1 MNMSRRFVQ
10 ALAGLLAVMVFAGA
24 DGFGWNSSEQ
34 GGGPTKV
41 QPGLVWIANRIP
53 GSIDLF
59 DARSGTKLGSTRT
72 GNGTLDIALPAGVG
86 KIYGSDESSGTV
98 SVVDVNTLAVVA
110 VIPTGAGTKPHH
122 MDSNPDGTLVYVSL
136 FGTNK
141 IAAINT
147 ATDTLAWVQTLG
159 PAGALV
165 HGTAINAAGD
175 TLWVTNGSGSIFTAI
190 NELDAHTGAVRR
202 TQVVAF
208 DWSEVALSKDETQLY
223 ASDKTFNRI
232 RVFDVATLTQVA
244 EVPVPQNP
252 DTMSLTNDGMT
263 LLVGLRNTPATCAFI
278 DLVNLTATTLQLSTG
293 VGTSTGHHDLSDNSK
308 FGFISVDGINAP
320 PHIAVL
326 DMTSQTVFA
335 RYPDPGRPHGVIFEA
350 LPDDGSNENRT
361 AARREVV
368 PPRR

>member
-1 MNMSRRFVQ
+1 MTQNHKSQ
-10 ALAGLLAVMVFAGA
+10 AGLRMAAASRLGAALLALI
-24 DGFGWNSSEQ
+24 GFSATAAAQ
-34 GGGPTKV
+34 AAHDDRIKV
-41 QPGLVWIANRIP
+41 QPGHVWIANRIP

-175 TLWVTNGSGSIFTAI
+175 TLWVTNGSGSSFTAM

-208 DWSEVALSKDETQLY
+208 DWSEVALNKNETQLF
-223 ASDKTFNRI
+223 ASDKTNNLI
-232 RVFDVATLTQVA
+232 KVFDIATLS
-244 EVPVPQNP
+244 EVGAAPVPQPP
-252 DTMSLTNDGMT
+252 DTMSLTNDGKT
-263 LLVGLRNTPATCAFI
+263 LLVGLRGTPATCAFV
-278 DLVNLTATTLQLSTG
+278 DVETLTTTTLRLSSGT
-293 VGTSTGHHDLSDNSK
+293 GTSTGHHDLSSNSK
-308 FGFISVDGINAP
+308 WGFISVDGANSP
-320 PHIAVL
+320 PHVAVI
-326 DMTSQTVFA
+326 DIKERTVHA
-335 RYPDPGRPHGVIFEA
+335 RWDDPGRPHGVIFE
-350 LPDDGSNENRT
+350 PDPNW
-361 AARREVV
+361 
-368 PPRR
+368 